1 MKLVKVAKYIF
12 WTFYNIWFYL
22 LVFVFTI
29 IIILPSFLIILLN
42 KNWYKSFYVMGV
54 LWSDLILFGMGMFP
68 SRIGS
73 LKTKKGSSYI
83 FVANHV
89 SMIDVMLLVSTVRK
103 NPLVFIGKKELDR
116 IPIFGSIYKRTM
128 ILVDR
133 SSNESKKQVFEQTK
147 KKLNKGISLGIFP
160 EGTVPDLDIE
170 LAPFKHGAF
179 TMAIEHQ
186 VPIVPMT
193 FLDNKK
199 LFPWSFGGLIGGS
212 KGKPGKL
219 RVKIHE
225 PIETKGMVKDDRT
238 ELSNTVR
245 KLMLDDLRNS

>member
-1 MKLVKVAKYIF
+1 MKVAKYIF

-22 LVFVFTI
+22 LVFVFSFIILFPAFIFI
-29 IIILPSFLIILLN
+29 IIN
-42 KNWYKSFYVMGV
+42 KSWYGKFYSLGV
-54 LWSDLILFGMGMFP
+54 LWADLILFFMGMIP
-68 SRIGS
+68 SRNAK
-73 LKTKKGSSYI
+73 LNTKPNMPYI

-103 NPLVFIGKKELDR
+103 NPLVFIGKKELEK
-116 IPIFGSIYKRTM
+116 IPIYGSIYKRTM

-133 SSNESKKQVFEQTK
+133 TSNESKKQVFKQTRE
-147 KKLNKGISLGIFP
+147 KLNSGISIAIFP
-160 EGTVPDLDIE
+160 EGTVPKIDVE

-179 TMAIEHQ
+179 TIAIEHQ

-199 LFPWSFGGLIGGS
+199 RYPWTFGGLIGGS
-212 KGKPGKL
+212 KGSPGRL

-225 PIETKGMVKDDRT
+225 PIDTKGMIKEDRKK
-238 ELSNTVR
+238 LSEDVR
-245 KLMLDDLRNS
+245 KLMLQDIKKA

>member
-1 MKLVKVAKYIF
+1 
-12 WTFYNIWFYL
+12 
-22 LVFVFTI
+22 
-29 IIILPSFLIILLN
+29 
-42 KNWYKSFYVMGV
+42 MGV
-54 LWSDLILFGMGMFP
+54 LWSDLILLGMGLIP
-68 SRIGS
+68 IKNK
-73 LKTKKGSSYI
+73 LPNTIPNHPYI

-103 NPLVFIGKKELDR
+103 NPLVFIGKKELEK

-133 SSNESKKQVFEQTK
+133 SSNESKKKVFEETK
-147 KKLNKGISLGIFP
+147 NKLNSGISLGIFP
-160 EGTVPDLDIE
+160 EGTVPGIEVE

-199 LFPWSFGGLIGGS
+199 RFPWSYGGLIGGS
-212 KGKPGKL
+212 KGSPGKL

-225 PIETKGMVKDDRT
+225 PIDTTGMVKEDRVV
-238 ELSNTVR
+238 LSEKVR
-245 KLMLDDLRNS
+245 KIILDDLRNTK